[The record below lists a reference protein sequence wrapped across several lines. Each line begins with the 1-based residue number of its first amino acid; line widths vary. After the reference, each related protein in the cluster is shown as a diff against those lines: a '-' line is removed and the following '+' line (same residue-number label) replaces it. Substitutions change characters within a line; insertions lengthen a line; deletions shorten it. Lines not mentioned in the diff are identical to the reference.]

1 MDLAKGI
8 TILYL
13 GFGVGPI
20 LSAAGYHTQK
30 QAGFF
35 EGSLRYVVSRYSSR
49 SGKAIER
56 EQVDIL
62 ATANRL
68 SIPSL
73 DMADVF
79 ANNAPAGVSSA
90 LFRHDSDDFIIYG
103 EDVDAY
109 QFKGY
114 DRILLMAFEL
124 GSLQS
129 SGGLGKPSSMV
140 LSRYEIFAMRS
151 RYYGEEGMRYEGYLS
166 KDYRVTWGA
175 LGESWLF
182 GSGGLRV
189 SELDS
194 ALKRGEVPVRVEV
207 FRGKSKLL
215 SVNLMAADEYRIADS
230 LVALPAQNF
239 TLFDHTAKAAGCGSD
254 GTEQGHFIFE
264 SRRIEPIPLPASST
278 SYNSCRRVA
287 STHDRFNTHCVG
299 RLLGGRE
306 SLHLNFNF
314 ISSCL
319 QDGKEDDR

>member
-8 TILYL
+8 AILWL
-13 GFGVGPI
+13 SFGIGPT
-20 LSAAGYHTQK
+20 LLAAGYHSQK

-35 EGSLRYVVSRYSSR
+35 EGSLRYVVSRYSPR

-103 EDVDAY
+103 DDVDAY
-109 QFKGY
+109 QFRGY
-114 DRILLMAFEL
+114 DRILLGMAFRAL
-124 GSLQS
+124 AL
-129 SGGLGKPSSMV
+129 SGAPVDLEKPV
-140 LSRYEIFAMRS
+140 VDGPFALRNFRAMRS
-151 RYYGEEGMRYEGYLS
+151 RYYGEEGMRYDMYFS
-166 KDYRVTWGA
+166 KDYRVNWGA

-207 FRGKSKLL
+207 FRGQSKLL
-215 SVNLMAADEYRIADS
+215 SVNLMAADEYRIAES
-230 LVALPAQNF
+230 LVALPAQKI
-239 TLFDHTAKAAGCGSD
+239 L
-254 GTEQGHFIFE
+254 
-264 SRRIEPIPLPASST
+264 RSST
-278 SYNSCRRVA
+278 
-287 STHDRFNTHCVG
+287 T
-299 RLLGGRE
+299 LLKQLVVEAMGLE
-306 SLHLNFNF
+306 
-314 ISSCL
+314 
-319 QDGKEDDR
+319 

>member
-8 TILYL
+8 AIFCL
-13 GFGVGPI
+13 GFGIGPI

-114 DRILLMAFEL
+114 DRILLGMAFRAL
-124 GSLQS
+124 AL
-129 SGGLGKPSSMV
+129 SGAPVDLGKPV
-140 LSRYEIFAMRS
+140 VDGPFALRNFRAMRS
-151 RYYGEEGMRYEGYLS
+151 RYYGEEGMRYDMYFS
-166 KDYRVTWGA
+166 KDYRVNWGA

-182 GSGGLRV
+182 GSGGLHV
-189 SELDS
+189 FELDS
-194 ALKRGEVPVRVEV
+194 ALRRGEVPVRVEV
-207 FRGKSKLL
+207 FRGQSKLL
-215 SVNLMAADEYRIADS
+215 SVNLMAADEYRIAES
-230 LVALPAQNF
+230 LVALPAQKI
-239 TLFDHTAKAAGCGSD
+239 L
-254 GTEQGHFIFE
+254 
-264 SRRIEPIPLPASST
+264 RSST
-278 SYNSCRRVA
+278 
-287 STHDRFNTHCVG
+287 T
-299 RLLGGRE
+299 LLKQLAAEAMGLE
-306 SLHLNFNF
+306 
-314 ISSCL
+314 
-319 QDGKEDDR
+319 